1 MVAIRCYQYIV
12 GCCQLYGWKLIG
24 DSYMVQV
31 NRQQLYGS
39 KLIATR
45 EDVKG

>member
-1 MVAIRCYQYIV
+1 MLTSIWLLLDATKYIG
-12 GCCQLYGWKLIG
+12 GCCQLYG

-45 EDVKG
+45 KDIKG